1 MTLNIARKNRMRITL
16 NFEGLILAIYILEIH
31 KNDSNLFKTISKSF
45 QKDFQQKFPKFS
57 INKVI
62 LKDSL
67 RKMKN
72 RKSRR

>member
-45 QKDFQQKFPKFS
+45 KNDFQQKFPKFS

-67 RKMKN
+67 NHQEDKKL
-72 RKSRR
+72 KI

>member
-67 RKMKN
+67 NHQEDK
-72 RKSRR
+72 KS